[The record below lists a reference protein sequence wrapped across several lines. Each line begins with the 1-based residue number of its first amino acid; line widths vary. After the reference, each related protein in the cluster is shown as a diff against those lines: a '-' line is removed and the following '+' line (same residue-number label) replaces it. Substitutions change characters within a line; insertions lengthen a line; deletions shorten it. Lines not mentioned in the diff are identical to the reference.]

1 MTMKMPPTT
10 RRHRLQRALRSA
22 VSLFSMVT
30 VLSNWQSRGYAIQ
43 YRLTPSIIPQ
53 ALLEENQ
60 CSRRHSVRKISVFFR
75 RKPDQAALI
84 REIPKAKA
92 DDFMQYAEGRMK
104 KKVMGAVEATSEGVR
119 KVIFADGRVD
129 APISQALAGSGTH
142 IA

>member
-1 MTMKMPPTT
+1 MLRDDHAGTIEQVDPTLV
-10 RRHRLQRALRSA
+10 RLLLA
-22 VSLFSMVT
+22 
-30 VLSNWQSRGYAIQ
+30 NGYVPV
-43 YRLTPSIIPQ
+43 LTPP
-53 ALLEENQ
+53 ALGEAGVPINVDGDKLALELAVALGANGLLFF
-60 CSRRHSVRKISVFFR
+60 SDTPGLLADRHDEAS
-75 RKPDQAALI
+75 LI

-104 KKVMGAVEATSEGVR
+104 KKVMGAVEAISEGVR